1 MNPAEKI
8 RILIVDDHFAVRMGV
23 AGAINA
29 EPDMIVV
36 AEAAS
41 AREAMEQF
49 ATHRPA
55 VTLMDLRLPDL
66 DGAEAVTAIRA
77 QFPDARLIALSSHN
91 GDTDIRRTLDAG
103 AASYVFKSSP
113 RDTLLT
119 TIREVHRTGR
129 HIPPEVAVRL
139 AEAMDRPEITPRE
152 LDVLRDLARGLS
164 NKEIATDL
172 GMSEATVKLHVTHL
186 LQKLSAA
193 DRTQA
198 ALIALRRGII
208 RLE

>member
-1 MNPAEKI
+1 MTLIEKI

-23 AGAINA
+23 ADAINA
-29 EPDMIVV
+29 EPDMTVV

-41 AREAMEQF
+41 AREAVEQF
-49 ATHRPA
+49 AAHCPA

-66 DGAEAVTAIRA
+66 DGAEAVSTIRA
-77 QFPDARLIALSSHN
+77 QFPDARLIALSSHS
-91 GDTDIRRTLDAG
+91 GDADIRRTLDAG

-113 RDTLLT
+113 RDMLLT
-119 TIREVHRTGR
+119 AIREVHRTGR
-129 HIPPEVAVRL
+129 HISAEVAMRL

-186 LQKLSAA
+186 LQKLGAT

-208 RLE
+208 RME

>member
-1 MNPAEKI
+1 MNPVAKI
-8 RILIVDDHFAVRMGV
+8 RVLIVDDHFAVRMGV
-23 AGAINA
+23 SASINA
-29 EPDMIVV
+29 EPDMAVV
-36 AEAAS
+36 AEFAS
-41 AREAMEQF
+41 AREAVEQF
-49 ATHRPA
+49 ATLRPE

-66 DGAEAVTAIRA
+66 DGTAAIAAIRA
-77 QFPDARLIALSSHN
+77 QFSEARLIALSSHS
-91 GDTDIRRTLDAG
+91 GDADIRRALDAG
-103 AASYVFKSSP
+103 ATSYVFKSSP

-119 TIREVHRTGR
+119 AIREVHRTGR

-152 LDVLRDLARGLS
+152 LDVLRGIARGRS
-164 NKEIATDL
+164 NKEIAADL

-208 RLE
+208 QLE